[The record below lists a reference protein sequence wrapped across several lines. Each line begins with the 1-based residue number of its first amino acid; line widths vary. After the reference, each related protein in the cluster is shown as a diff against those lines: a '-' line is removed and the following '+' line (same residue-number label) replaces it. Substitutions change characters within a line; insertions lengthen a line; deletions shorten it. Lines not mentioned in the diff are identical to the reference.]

1 MIEWLHPGLIFIFG
15 TFLIPLFKGKWKQA
29 YLLILPAAALIDVIL
44 MYKGVFGTI
53 PYSTWYYPFL
63 DYELVLGRVD
73 KLSLCFALIFS
84 LAAFCM
90 VLYALHVKSSSEHM
104 SEFFYVGGAL
114 GVVFAGDLFTLYIF
128 WEIMA
133 IASMLLIWF
142 HGGRGAEVA
151 HRAGFRYILWHLFGG
166 IVLLAGIIMYVAGTG
181 STAFNAFSW
190 GWGSEYLPSYLIF
203 FGFILNA
210 AVPPLH
216 AWLPDAYPEAT
227 VTGAVFLSAF
237 TTKSAVYVLVRGF
250 TGVDILIG
258 IGAIMTVYPIF
269 YAVLENDI
277 RRVLGY
283 SLINQVGFMLC
294 GIGIGTP
301 LAICGTV
308 SHAFCHII
316 YKGLLFMSA
325 GSVLQMTGKIK
336 CTSLGGL
343 WKSMPFTTAC
353 CMIAAASISA
363 FPGFS
368 GFISKSMII
377 AEAAH
382 FQLGIVWVLLLLA
395 SAGVFHH
402 AGVKVPY
409 FAFFAKDAGI
419 KAKDPPLNMKLA
431 MGIGAFL
438 CIFLG
443 VFPQYLYNI
452 LPYDPV
458 ALGFIPYTAAHVVS
472 QAQLLMFASLA
483 FYVLIITGVY
493 PPEQKKLNLDTDWPF
508 RIWGA
513 KFMIFCKEPLMD
525 FASWVDR
532 GMKRI
537 SAYFA
542 SFGRNPLRAIRI
554 ALSTMMVKALR
565 TFVLEFWWRVFKY
578 YERDLEEAK
587 KLPADKPIETVPL
600 GTAVLLIIILF
611 LLYLVITL
619 MYGWL
624 AP

>member
-1 MIEWLHPGLIFIFG
+1 
-15 TFLIPLFKGKWKQA
+15 
-29 YLLILPAAALIDVIL
+29 LL
-44 MYKGVFGTI
+44 G
-53 PYSTWYYPFL
+53 
-63 DYELVLGRVD
+63 
-73 KLSLCFALIFS
+73 
-84 LAAFCM
+84 
-90 VLYALHVKSSSEHM
+90 
-104 SEFFYVGGAL
+104 
-114 GVVFAGDLFTLYIF
+114 
-128 WEIMA
+128 
-133 IASMLLIWF
+133 
-142 HGGRGAEVA
+142 
-151 HRAGFRYILWHLFGG
+151 
-166 IVLLAGIIMYVAGTG
+166 GIIMYVQSTG

-190 GWGSEYLPSYLIF
+190 GWGGEYLPSYLIF

-210 AVPPLH
+210 AVPPIH
-216 AWLPDAYPEAT
+216 GWLPDAYPEAT

-269 YAVLENDI
+269 YAVLENDV
-277 RRVLGY
+277 RKVLGY
-283 SLINQVGFMLC
+283 SLINQVGFMLV
-294 GIGIGTP
+294 GVGIGTP

-308 SHAFCHII
+308 SHAFCHIL

-325 GSVLQMTGKIK
+325 GSVMHMTGKRN
-336 CTSLGGL
+336 CTELGGL

-377 AEAAH
+377 TEAGRLH
-382 FQLGIVWVLLLLA
+382 LGIVWVLLQLA

-409 FAFFAKDAGI
+409 FAFFAKDSGI
-419 KAKDPPLNMKLA
+419 RTHDPPLNMCLG
-431 MGIGAFL
+431 MGIAAFF
-438 CIFLG
+438 CVFLG
-443 VFPQYLYNI
+443 VYPQLLYNI
-452 LPYDPV
+452 LPYAV
-458 ALGFIPYTAAHVVS
+458 NYVPYTGAHEVG
-472 QAQLLMFASLA
+472 QAQMLMFASLA
-483 FYVLIITGVY
+483 FYVLIISGVY
-493 PPEQKKLNLDTDWPF
+493 PPEQKKINLDTDWLV
-508 RIWGA
+508 RIPGM
-513 KFMIFCKEPLMD
+513 KFVWFCEKPLMS
-525 FASWVDR
+525 FANLVDC

-537 SAYFA
+537 SSYFA

-565 TFVLEFWWRVFKY
+565 TFVLEFWWRIFKY

-587 KLPADKPIETVPL
+587 SRPLDEPMETVPL

-619 MYGWL
+619 IYWWL